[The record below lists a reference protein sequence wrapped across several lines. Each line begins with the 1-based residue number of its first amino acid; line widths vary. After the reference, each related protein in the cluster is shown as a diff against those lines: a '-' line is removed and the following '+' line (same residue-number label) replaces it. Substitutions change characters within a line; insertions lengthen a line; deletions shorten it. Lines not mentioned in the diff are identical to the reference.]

1 MIGWMNCWKKWPN
14 RFFWGKL
21 TANGGEESM
30 CGWLKDKYGVSW
42 QIVPRQLD
50 ELMNDED
57 PEKVD
62 RVIQAFM
69 QMRKIDIAGLRRAYE
84 QA

>member
-1 MIGWMNCWKKWPN
+1 
-14 RFFWGKL
+14 
-21 TANGGEESM
+21 M